1 MAIGSIQYE
10 VNKMTKSRNEKIL
23 GNILG
28 EENILEE
35 PKSRIET
42 LLVQLLEALEN
53 SDIHLV
59 ANSDDNGNVALS
71 LEQGDSS
78 EA

>member
-1 MAIGSIQYE
+1 MALGNMYE

-35 PKSRIET
+35 PKSRIEN
-42 LLVQLLEALEN
+42 LLMQLLEALEN

-59 ANSDDNGNVALS
+59 ANSDNNGNVALS